1 MGETCKIRECVG
13 AARRR
18 HRLFFASGCCIVPFA
33 LLAVSVA
40 SFPVTAQVTV
50 DETLGN
56 ETSVVVPNQT
66 VGGQPATLIEGGAFR
81 GANLFHS
88 FREFNVGD
96 GQRIYFANP
105 TGIENIFSRVTGSTA
120 SNILGTLGVNG
131 SANLF
136 LINPNSIIFGPNA
149 QLDVRGS
156 LLVTTANA
164 MQFGNQGFFNVS
176 DPQAPPL
183 LTINPSALWFN
194 QTANQPVIRSTAN
207 AVGLQ
212 TAPRQSLL
220 LVGGVVELDGGKI
233 LAPGGRVELGSV
245 AGTGIVGLQFQ
256 DNQWRLVFGDDVE
269 RTDISVTNN
278 AQINVRADG
287 GASIRINA
295 RNFSMTGENTALLA
309 GIDAGLGDSNTQAGD
324 IEINATAAVKID
336 ASLIDNSILQ
346 GAIANG
352 GKIQIQTE
360 SLSLTNGAQLNSD
373 LFGKGN
379 LGDLIVNAK
388 NVLIDERGRRG
399 SSGLVSNV
407 RTTNAEGNS
416 SNIIITTESLTASN
430 GGRISTT
437 TRGRGNAGNLTIN
450 ASDTVSFLG
459 FSQTSGTTSGA
470 FTSVAAT
477 GVGNAGNLTINT
489 GSLLV
494 RQGASL
500 RTSSFGKGNAGDITI
515 NASDRVELDGIKP
528 PPRAIVGGIDSFIQ
542 DGAVGK
548 GGDITITTGSLFV
561 KDGTQISASS
571 FGQGNAGNITI
582 IARET
587 AAWDGTTSNGFF
599 SSATTS
605 VERLFFPE
613 LGFIGNATGNGGTI
627 TVTAQNVSLT
637 NGAKL
642 DAKIKDAPGQAGSI
656 IINADTVTL
665 SGTNLEYGNASS
677 LLTNT
682 IGDTTALGGEIRISA
697 NRLQMF
703 NGGLLSAASE
713 SDGRGGDIRIQVN
726 TLDLQTGGQLVTTAF
741 RRGNAGDILVTAKD
755 QIRIRGSDS
764 TFLARKEALA
774 KLSIEFPQFAEF
786 AVYGNSPTSNSG
798 LFANT
803 QVDSTGQ
810 GGTISIQTGNLF
822 VEDSGRISV
831 TSQGRGIAGKINV
844 TSGSISLKDRGQLIA
859 ESASGNGGDINL
871 QVQDILLLRRNSLI
885 STTAGIS
892 QAGGDGGNITINA
905 PFIIGLANE
914 NSDIIANAFNGQG
927 GRVDINA
934 KNIFG
939 LRVRSREDLQTL
951 LNSQTLDPNLLSTS
965 DISAISQTNPTL
977 NGIINI
983 DALNLNPT
991 QGVTELPTDL
1001 VDVAQQINQQLCNI
1015 TQNSSFIITGRGG
1028 LPETPNATLKPDAT
1042 WEDWRVL
1049 ADESPVV
1056 NDAEGA
1062 DLPIISSS
1070 DNHLLLKFLRVLAF
1084 PRPPKF
1090 RSPEAGAPTSL
1101 RVSPNDKSSP
1111 EHDIKP
1117 VLEAQSLLVDAK
1129 GIVHLTAQRIF
1140 SCDRHLSG
1148 M

>member
-1 MGETCKIRECVG
+1 MGEPCKIRECDCQL
-13 AARRR
+13 R
-18 HRLFFASGCCIVPFA
+18 ASWCCIVPLA
-33 LLAVSVA
+33 LLTASVA
-40 SFPVTAQVTV
+40 SFPVAAQVTV

-56 ETSVVVPNQT
+56 ETSVVVPNQIVQGQAAT
-66 VGGQPATLIEGGAFR
+66 VIEGGAFR
-81 GANLFHS
+81 NANLFHS
-88 FREFNVGD
+88 FQEFNVAD
-96 GQRIYFANP
+96 GQRIYFANS
-105 TGIENIFSRVTGSTA
+105 TGIQNIFSRVTGNA
-120 SNILGTLGVNG
+120 PSNILGTLGVNG

-136 LINPNSIIFGPNA
+136 LINPNGIIFGPNA
-149 QLDVRGS
+149 QLDVSGS
-156 LLVTTANA
+156 LVVSTANA
-164 MQFGNQGFFNVS
+164 IQFGNQGLFNVS

-183 LTINPSALWFN
+183 LSVNPSALWFN

-207 AVGLQ
+207 TVGLE

-220 LVGGVVELDGGKI
+220 LVGGVVELDGTKI
-233 LAPGGRVELGSV
+233 SAPGGRVELGSV
-245 AGTGIVGLQFQ
+245 AGEGTVGLELQ
-256 DNQWRLVFGDDVE
+256 DNQWRLNFPSDVE

-278 AQINVRADG
+278 AQVNVRG
-287 GASIRINA
+287 GGGGDIGINA
-295 RNFSMTGENTALLA
+295 RNFTMTGENTALLA
-309 GIDAGLGDSNTQAGD
+309 GIDAGLGDANTQAGN
-324 IEINATAAVKID
+324 IEINATEAVKVD

-360 SLSLTNGAQLNSD
+360 LLSLTNGAQLNSD

-388 NVLIDERGRRG
+388 NILIDERGRRG

-430 GGRISTT
+430 GGRILTI

-477 GVGNAGNLTINT
+477 GVGNAGNLTVNT
-489 GSLLV
+489 GSLLLK
-494 RQGASL
+494 QGGSL

-528 PPRAIVGGIDSFIQ
+528 PPGAIVGGIDSFIR
-542 DGAVGK
+542 DGAVGN

-571 FGQGNAGNITI
+571 SGQGNAGNITI

-587 AAWDGTTSNGFF
+587 AAWDGTTIDGFF
-599 SSATTS
+599 SAAITS
-605 VERLFFPE
+605 VEKLFFPE
-613 LGFIGNATGNGGTI
+613 LGLIGSAAGNGGTI
-627 TVTAQNVSLT
+627 KVTAKNVSLT

-642 DAKIKDAPGQAGSI
+642 DARIKDAPGQAGNI

-665 SGTNLEYGNASS
+665 SGANLDSGNASS

-682 IGDTTALGGEIRISA
+682 IGDTTAAGGEIRIFA

-703 NGGLLSAASE
+703 DGALFNAASE
-713 SDGRGGDIRIQVN
+713 SDGLGGDIQVQVN
-726 TLDLQTGGQLVTTAF
+726 TLELQTGGQLVTTAF
-741 RRGNAGDILVTAKD
+741 RRGNAGNILVSAKD
-755 QIRIRGSDS
+755 EIRIAGSDS
-764 TFLARKEALA
+764 SLQARQETIA
-774 KLSIEFPQFAEF
+774 KLSVRFPEF
-786 AVYGNSPTSNSG
+786 AVYGNSPSSSSG

-803 QVDSTGQ
+803 QVGSTGQ

-822 VEDSGRISV
+822 VQDSGRISV
-831 TSQGRGIAGKINV
+831 TSQGTGIAGKIDI
-844 TSGSISLKDRGQLIA
+844 TSSSISLKDRGQLIA
-859 ESASGNGGDINL
+859 ETASGNGGDINL
-871 QVQDILLLRRNSLI
+871 QVQNILLLRRNSLI
-885 STTAGIS
+885 STTAGTS
-892 QAGGDGGNITINA
+892 QAGGNGGNITINA
-905 PFIIGLANE
+905 PFIIGVANE

-927 GRVDINA
+927 GRVDITA

-939 LRVRSREDLQTL
+939 LTVRTREDLQNL
-951 LNSQTLDPNLLSTS
+951 LNSQALDPNLLPTS

-1049 ADESPVV
+1049 ADESPK
-1056 NDAEGA
+1056 NDTERA
-1062 DLPIISSS
+1062 DLQ
-1070 DNHLLLKFLRVLAF
+1070 
-1084 PRPPKF
+1084 
-1090 RSPEAGAPTSL
+1090 
-1101 RVSPNDKSSP
+1101 
-1111 EHDIKP
+1111 IKP
-1117 VLEAQSLLVDAK
+1117 VLEAQSWLVDAK
-1129 GIVHLTAQRIF
+1129 GIVHLTAQPI
-1140 SCDRHLSG
+1140 SLQIQGCN
-1148 M
+1148 